1 MEKEKKPIYKKW
13 WFWLIILV
21 LIIAIAGSSGNSD
34 SETKTT
40 LSTGEENSST
50 NNSSKAE
57 TKTRYNV
64 GEIYEGKEVAIKYV
78 SVNDNFTGY
87 SSYASVKDGYKIIKA
102 DFEFENVGTSD
113 KLVSSY
119 DFNCYADGYDCES
132 FWSTEDATFSAT
144 LSSGKKTK
152 GSVYFEVPKDA
163 TEIVLEY
170 EVNWLT
176 SSKIEFVIK

>member
-1 MEKEKKPIYKKW
+1 MGKEKKTIYKKW

-21 LIIAIAGSSGNSD
+21 LIIAIAGGTGNSGN
-34 SETKTT
+34 ETKTT
-40 LSTGEENSST
+40 LSTGEENNTT
-50 NNSSKAE
+50 NNSSSNE

-87 SSYASVKDGYKIIKA
+87 SSYATVKEGHKIIRA
-102 DFEFENVGTSD
+102 DFEFENVGIAD
-113 KLVSSY
+113 QMVSSY

-132 FWSTEDATFSAT
+132 FWSTDDSTFTAT
-144 LSSGKKTK
+144 LSSGKKAK

-163 TEIVLEY
+163 NEIVLEY
-170 EVNWLT
+170 EVDWLT
-176 SSKIEFVIK
+176 SSKIEFVVK

>member
-1 MEKEKKPIYKKW
+1 MKKPIYKKW

-21 LIIAIAGSSGNSD
+21 LIIAIAGGSGNSGN
-34 SETKTT
+34 ETKTT
-40 LSTGEENSST
+40 LSTGEENNTT
-50 NNSSKAE
+50 NNSSSND
-57 TKTRYNV
+57 TKTKYNV
-64 GEIYEGKEVAIKYV
+64 GDIYEGKDVAIKYV
-78 SVNDNFTGY
+78 SVDENFTGY
-87 SSYASVKDGYKIIKA
+87 SSYASIKDGYKIIRA
-102 DFEFENVGTSD
+102 DFEFENIGTTD

-119 DFNCYADGYDCES
+119 DFNCYADGYDCDD
-132 FWSTEDATFSAT
+132 FWDTEDATFSAT

-176 SSKIEFVIK
+176 SSKIEFVVK